1 MRSVRSILLLS
12 MLCGAC
18 TPDAPHSVMA
28 VAPVE
33 APEDVS
39 AEAVEEAGQGAARL
53 PEPPAQAL
61 SAPPWRWVHHG
72 PDAIR
77 RGAHE
82 RRVLQLG
89 PDEVR
94 LDISVNP
101 ERMVLSRRRVADEQV
116 RWEHVIS
123 PAPFV
128 GMGELMRMETARGP
142 LIVAALYSRIATGCR
157 LVGLDE
163 ETGAVRWS
171 VQLKGLGDVSH
182 SKYRNDVRL
191 DVVRGQ
197 IVAYGAEAS
206 GRYVEVVEPM
216 TGRTLL
222 NTRVEPVLAEW
233 TRWGHEPEGARAEA
247 LRQALVSPPQVTLVS
262 QLNTWTLVPEESAG
276 ELRLNAPLEREHDL
290 SPTAAAM
297 AGEHVGV
304 LYHDALAS
312 GGVVVGI
319 DRAGQRAWE
328 TPLVALG
335 PPDSVAD
342 GDVATISA
350 WRGRLVV
357 SGRSAAGRY
366 VEILDAKTGQPV
378 WHERWFD

>member
-1 MRSVRSILLLS
+1 MRSARSILLFS
-12 MLCGAC
+12 MLWGAC
-18 TPDAPHSVMA
+18 TPDVPHSALA
-28 VAPVE
+28 VAPAP
-33 APEDVS
+33 APELLGE
-39 AEAVEEAGQGAARL
+39 EAVAQGAARL
-53 PEPPAQAL
+53 PEPPVQAM
-61 SAPPWRWVHHG
+61 SAPPWRWVYHG
-72 PDAIR
+72 PEAIR

-82 RRVLQLG
+82 RRVIGLG

-101 ERMVLSRRRVADEQV
+101 ERMVLSRRRVADAQV

-128 GMGELMRMETARGP
+128 GMGELMRMETERGP

-182 SKYRNDVRL
+182 GRYRNDVRL

-206 GRYVEVVEPM
+206 GRYVEVVDPM
-216 TGRTLL
+216 TGRTQL
-222 NTRVEPVLAEW
+222 NARVEPELEEW
-233 TRWGHEPEGARAEA
+233 TRWGHERDSARAEA
-247 LRQALVSPPQVTLVS
+247 LRQALVSPPQVKLVP
-262 QLNTWTLVPEESAG
+262 LPNTWTLVPELGAG
-276 ELRLNAPLEREHDL
+276 ELRLDAPLERL
-290 SPTAAAM
+290 RGLLPTAAAM
-297 AGEHVGV
+297 VGERVGV

-319 DRAGQRAWE
+319 DRAGQRSWE

-335 PPDSVAD
+335 PSDHVAD
-342 GDVATISA
+342 GDVATLSA